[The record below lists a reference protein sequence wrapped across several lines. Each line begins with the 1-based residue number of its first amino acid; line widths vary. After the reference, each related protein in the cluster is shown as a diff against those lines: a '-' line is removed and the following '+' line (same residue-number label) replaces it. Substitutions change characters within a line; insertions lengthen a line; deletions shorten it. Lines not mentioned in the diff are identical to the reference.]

1 MNEFFRLID
10 QVVEK
15 NPDVDVKVMS
25 EKGLS
30 FWRIVVSVSD
40 KVVMNVMGKDLDL
53 LFQNAY
59 YKLQVHR
66 KELV

>member
-1 MNEFFRLID
+1 MNEFFRLIN

-30 FWRIVVSVSD
+30 FWRIVVSVGD

-66 KELV
+66 KELA